1 MYNMP
6 EEKICRK
13 QLQDTDRFYK
23 LIIQKMREELSET
36 EHTAVLKLR
45 NIFKTIRKIRS

>member
-13 QLQDTDRFYK
+13 QLQDTDRFYY
-23 LIIQKMREELSET
+23 LYFKMREELSET